1 MVRKKGNCSFQV
13 SYSDSICVASNS
25 LFSEMWNSFE
35 TAQIVMDQF
44 NLHSQYFDLYSDPED
59 YFEEYS
65 GGGHIY

>member
-1 MVRKKGNCSFQV
+1 
-13 SYSDSICVASNS
+13 
-25 LFSEMWNSFE
+25 MWNSFE
-35 TAQIVMDQF
+35 TGQIVMDQF